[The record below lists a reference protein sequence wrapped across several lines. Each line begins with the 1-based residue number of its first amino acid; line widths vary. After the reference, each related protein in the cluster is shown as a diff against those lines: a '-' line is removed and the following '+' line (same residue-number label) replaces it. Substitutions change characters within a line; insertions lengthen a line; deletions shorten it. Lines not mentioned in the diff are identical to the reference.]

1 MWQVNRT
8 TREYMPR
15 AVRRAQMVAAGALI
29 ACEHGLLAVSAGEVA
44 ARIGVHENLVFR
56 YVGRRDVL
64 LAEIIATARE
74 QRIASIVSE
83 ADQLGL

>member
-1 MWQVNRT
+1 MWP
-8 TREYMPR
+8 REHMSR
-15 AVRRAQMVAAGALI
+15 SVRRTQMITAGVDLARVGGLLTVSVADVAAKI
-29 ACEHGLLAVSAGEVA
+29 N
-44 ARIGVHENLVFR
+44 VHENLVFR